1 MWQVIF
7 DLSLLGK
14 TGTISSFGRTMCGI
28 AWAWW
33 LVAFLLSTLSTVF
46 LFVYNIH
53 YEKNFITPNSI
64 KLYLDQVPCGVCCW
78 RDNGRVLFSNICM
91 NDLCV
96 AITGGQLLNGNHF
109 SEALADEILTV
120 GEKQWRFTRREIVI
134 GGERIHEM
142 IASDVT
148 VEYAETQALKK
159 DKEEL
164 SRLNLELKE
173 YTLSIDET
181 VRHQEILQ
189 AKVNIHDEMN
199 RLMLST
205 MVAESEDTG
214 TLDGIFALW
223 EQNALLLC
231 MEAEETSDKMAA
243 GRIEQ
248 LTEALKMRLI
258 WKQELPTMLSE
269 KQRSLFYSVAQEAI
283 ANAAKHAQAKMME
296 ISYTEG
302 ESDICFRFVNDG
314 KMTEKEVTFT
324 GGLANLVRL
333 AEEQGATISVLCGE
347 KFCLL
352 LSLPKK

>member
-1 MWQVIF
+1 MSSFFMLSAPLRAFFALWALILCLINIGSLLLSISKKRHLFSLLAFVLFVPVYFMWQVIF

-78 RDNGRVLFSNICM
+78 RNNGRVLFSNICM

-120 GEKQWRFTRREIVI
+120 GEKQWRFTRREII
-134 GGERIHEM
+134 IDGERMHEM
-142 IASDVT
+142 IATDVT

-159 DKEEL
+159 DKAEL

-214 TLDGIFALW
+214 ALDGIFALW

-243 GRIEQ
+243 DRIEQ
-248 LTEALKMRLI
+248 LTEALKIRLI

-269 KQRSLFYSVAQEAI
+269 K
-283 ANAAKHAQAKMME
+283 
-296 ISYTEG
+296 
-302 ESDICFRFVNDG
+302 
-314 KMTEKEVTFT
+314 
-324 GGLANLVRL
+324 
-333 AEEQGATISVLCGE
+333 
-347 KFCLL
+347 
-352 LSLPKK
+352 